1 MSFQPS
7 DIGSRYNNIAMGSRF
22 DLASM
27 DDLSNRFNHFLKQDA
42 ERAELIEVRRL
53 TAPASRVENADL
65 GQAVLRKIN
74 EDKGRLDTLTIELEH
89 ERESRHRYQLELRDL
104 REQRQRWEQLYVS

>member
-1 MSFQPS
+1 
-7 DIGSRYNNIAMGSRF
+7 
-22 DLASM
+22 M
-27 DDLSNRFNHFLKQDA
+27 DDLSSRFNHFLKQDA
-42 ERAELIEVRRL
+42 ERAQLIEVSPPSFPL
-53 TAPASRVENADL
+53 ALSPAISFLEIADSE
-65 GQAVLRKIN
+65 QVVLRKIN